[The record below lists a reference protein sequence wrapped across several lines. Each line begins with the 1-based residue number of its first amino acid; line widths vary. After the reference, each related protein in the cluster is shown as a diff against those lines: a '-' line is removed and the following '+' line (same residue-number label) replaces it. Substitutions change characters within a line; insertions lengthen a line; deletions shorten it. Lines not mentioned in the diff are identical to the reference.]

1 MIVVSQGWTMP
12 VSERRETVQQID
24 RSGCRRIRFG
34 RRTDGADKFE
44 PAQGG
49 ATTMAK
55 TMRHAFGAALKIAA
69 PPVSLVN
76 RSGLPIARINQPKT
90 SSNDAG
96 CFERGE

>member
-1 MIVVSQGWTMP
+1 
-12 VSERRETVQQID
+12 
-24 RSGCRRIRFG
+24 
-34 RRTDGADKFE
+34 
-44 PAQGG
+44 
-49 ATTMAK
+49 MAK

-96 CFERGE
+96 CFERGEMKRCWGSDGADGNPNQPKISSNDAGCFERGE

>member
-1 MIVVSQGWTMP
+1 
-12 VSERRETVQQID
+12 
-24 RSGCRRIRFG
+24 
-34 RRTDGADKFE
+34 
-44 PAQGG
+44 
-49 ATTMAK
+49 MAK

-76 RSGLPIARINQPKT
+76 RSGLPIARINQPKI